1 MFIREI
7 RGAFVLS
14 STRPMMRL
22 VLAILILAFACQL
35 VLAQQTNPVDRKVT
49 NPMTD
54 TPNVNPLNTDQPVP
68 RRPPTPG
75 RVEACANG

>member
-1 MFIREI
+1 
-7 RGAFVLS
+7 
-14 STRPMMRL
+14 MMRL

-54 TPNVNPLNTDQPVP
+54 TPNVNPLNQDQPVTASSTNAAAP
-68 RRPPTPG
+68 RRA
-75 RVEACANG
+75 EANG